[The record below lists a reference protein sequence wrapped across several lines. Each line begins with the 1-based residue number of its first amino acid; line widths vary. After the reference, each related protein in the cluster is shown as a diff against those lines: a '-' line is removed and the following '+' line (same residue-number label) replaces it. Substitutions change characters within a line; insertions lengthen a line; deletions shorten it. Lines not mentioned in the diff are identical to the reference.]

1 MKTTNWLRSLV
12 MVAALAWGLSPVMAG
27 AEEAPAPSGRGFWIG
42 TLVEG
47 KTVMRLVV
55 TIDGKSGALSG
66 TFNSI
71 DQGVQ
76 VPLTDLRVADGELS
90 FTVVDAGAFQGRWS
104 GAAKAWVGRWSQD
117 GETLDLT
124 LAWPRRPQTPTGPF
138 GYAIRDVVYSNPK
151 SGLRLGATLT
161 VPPTPGRHPVVLLIT
176 GTGRQDRDET
186 IDGHKPFAILAD
198 ALTRRGIAVL
208 RVDDRGEGQ
217 SQGPFG
223 GATTQD
229 FVGDVAAGVAWLRSQ
244 PEIDPDRIGLLGH
257 SEGGL
262 IAPLVAAKDRRINLV
277 VLMAGPGLRGDE
289 TFLAQAR
296 AVMAAKG
303 ASETAITENLAA
315 RRDFYAIIRRER
327 DAKARVVALRRRAAA
342 DGDSADEIAA
352 VVHDL
357 DTPWLRCFIDLDPAP
372 ALHALR
378 RPVLAVLAE
387 RDIRI
392 PPAEQGPALR
402 KALAGNADA
411 TVVELK
417 GLNHLMQ
424 PAIDGSENDYIFVE
438 QTIDP
443 AALNLMVEWI
453 ARQEARGSRR

>member
-1 MKTTNWLRSLV
+1 MKTTNWLRLLI
-12 MVAALAWGLSPVMAG
+12 MVAALAWGSSPVMAG
-27 AEEAPAPSGRGFWIG
+27 GEEAPAPSGRGFWIG

-47 KTVMRLVV
+47 KTAMRVVV
-55 TIDGKSGALSG
+55 TIDEKHAALSG
-66 TFNSI
+66 TFESI
-71 DQGVQ
+71 DQGVRA
-76 VPLTDLRVADGELS
+76 PLTALRVADGELS
-90 FTVVDAGAFQGRWS
+90 FAVADAGAFKGRWS
-104 GAAKAWVGRWSQD
+104 GVAKAWVGRWSQD
-117 GETLDLT
+117 GETVDLT
-124 LAWPRRPQTPTGPF
+124 LAWPRRPQIPTGPF
-138 GYAIRDVVYSNPK
+138 DYVIRDVVYSNPK

-217 SQGPFG
+217 SQGPFD
-223 GATTQD
+223 GATTKD
-229 FVGDVAAGVAWLRSQ
+229 FAGDVAAGVAWLRSQ
-244 PEIDPDRIGLLGH
+244 PEIDPDRVGLLGH

-289 TFLAQAR
+289 TFLTQAR
-296 AVMAAKG
+296 ATMAAKG
-303 ASETAITENLAA
+303 ASEAAITENLAS
-315 RRDFYAIIRRER
+315 RRDFYAIARRER
-327 DAKARVVALRRRAAA
+327 NQKARVAALRRRAAVE
-342 DGDSADEIAA
+342 GGSAEEMAA
-352 VVHDL
+352 MVHDI
-357 DTPWLRCFIDLDPAP
+357 DDPWLRCFIDLDPAP
-372 ALHALR
+372 SLRALR

-387 RDIRI
+387 RDLNVV
-392 PPAEQGPALR
+392 PADQGPALR
-402 KALAGNADA
+402 KALAGNPDA

-443 AALNLMVEWI
+443 AALKLMVDWI
-453 ARQEARGSRR
+453 ERQEGRR